1 VTDEN
6 EPRRRSTDREISQID
21 KRLGFLE
28 RDVEAVLKVQLPTI
42 QGKLDMIRDAMAE
55 PQASP
60 LGRTLIER
68 SIGNAA
74 LIRELE
80 AQIDALNAWRNEMNG
95 VAKFARVAQV
105 LLGIAVALL
114 ALAQVFGLR
123 G

>member
-42 QGKLDMIRDAMAE
+42 QGKLDVIRDAMAE